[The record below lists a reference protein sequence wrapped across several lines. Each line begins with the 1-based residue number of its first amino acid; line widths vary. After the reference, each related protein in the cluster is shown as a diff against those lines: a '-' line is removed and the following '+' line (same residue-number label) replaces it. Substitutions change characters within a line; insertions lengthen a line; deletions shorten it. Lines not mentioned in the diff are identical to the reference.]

1 VPTVAVYGASGYTGK
16 LVAREA
22 ARRGLD
28 LVLAGRNAEK
38 LRRVADEAGIDAPV
52 RAAAVDDRDALRHA
66 LGDCAVVINCA
77 GPFSRYGEAVVRA
90 AVETGTHYLDT
101 TGEQSY
107 MKRIV
112 DHYDDAAGAAEVAVV
127 TAAGFDY
134 VPGDMLCA
142 LVARDHQPLS
152 ELVIAY
158 AVRGVGVTRGTMHS
172 GLEILKGGDVAY
184 VDGDWRPAGPG
195 PLRASFNFPPPLGR
209 QSVGK
214 YPSGEIVTVPRHT
227 RTRKVTSLISVGA
240 PVPALAP
247 LVPLALPPLSLA
259 LRTPLKPLIHTAID
273 QLPEGPSEEARRAA
287 RFTVVALAHGEG
299 GTTGRGVLRGS
310 DIYGLTA
317 VIAVHAAEQMAG
329 EGYDRAGALSP
340 AMAFEPIDF
349 LNYLSDHGVS
359 FELDPAAEGV
369 PVQS

>member
-1 VPTVAVYGASGYTGK
+1 VGTVAVYGASGYTGR
-16 LVAREA
+16 LVAREVV
-22 ARRGLD
+22 RRGLD

-38 LRRVADEAGIDAPV
+38 LRRVADEAGLDAPV
-52 RAAAVDDRDALRHA
+52 RAAAIDDRDALRHA

-77 GPFSRYGEAVVRA
+77 GPFSRYGEPVVRA

-101 TGEQSY
+101 TGEQRY

-112 DHYDDAAGAAEVAVV
+112 DRYDDAAAAAEVAVV

-134 VPGDMLCA
+134 VPGDMLCRLA
-142 LVARDHQPLS
+142 ARDHEPLT
-152 ELVIAY
+152 ELVVAY

-172 GLEILKGGDVAY
+172 ALEIMKGGDLAY

-195 PLRASFNFPPPLGR
+195 PLRASFNFPEPVGR
-209 QSVGK
+209 QPVGK

-240 PVPALAP
+240 PVAALAP
-247 LVPLALPPLSLA
+247 LVPLALLPLGLA
-259 LRTPLKPLIHTAID
+259 LRTPLKPLIHTTID
-273 QLPEGPSEEARRAA
+273 RLPEGPSEQVRRAA
-287 RFTVVALAHGEG
+287 RFTVAALAHGMD

-317 VIAVHAAEQMAG
+317 VIAVHAAEQMAD
-329 EGYDRAGALSP
+329 ESYDRAGALSP
-340 AMAFEPIDF
+340 AMAFEPAEF
-349 LNYLSDHGVS
+349 LNYLGDHGVS
-359 FELDPAAEGV
+359 YELDSAAQGV
-369 PVQS
+369 PVES